1 MLINLHP
8 SYGLNELGNFLLC
21 FGFSICEGRA
31 IYAGYFPAL
40 RTIHVVVVNPF
51 QNRDL
56 TPSFLEKQFRDACQ
70 ALDIESPLLQHGAK
84 FKVDY
89 LFFFIK
95 IFLAHFLCSFNYRPH
110 YVNSY
115 RWIMLDMSRMLK
127 GYY

>member
-1 MLINLHP
+1 M
-8 SYGLNELGNFLLC
+8 C
-21 FGFSICEGRA
+21 DGRA

-70 ALDIESPLLQHGAK
+70 ALDIDSPLLQEGAK

-89 LFFFIK
+89 P
-95 IFLAHFLCSFNYRPH
+95 IFKKNLGSLCADASTIDLAVSFHTGGLCRTCQ
-110 YVNSY
+110 
-115 RWIMLDMSRMLK
+115 
-127 GYY
+127 GC